1 VNNYRWFNQ
10 SLPQTLQI
18 ATLLLYVNAFF
29 LFLYGWVQF
38 ALGLL
43 IIAGFVAGAFGIAN
57 EKKWG
62 YFVAIG
68 AAVLKLVVLLRY
80 ASVGDILSDVSLTL
94 EFLFDAALIA
104 LLAHPMSREY
114 QKIWFR

>member
-1 VNNYRWFNQ
+1 VNNYRWFNA

-18 ATLLLYVNAFF
+18 AMILLYVNAFF
-29 LFLYGWVQF
+29 LFLYGAIQV
-38 ALGLL
+38 AIGLL
-43 IIAGFVAGAFGIAN
+43 LIAGFVAGAFGIAN

-62 YFVAIG
+62 YFVALI
-68 AAVLKLVVLLRY
+68 AAVLKLVILLRV
-80 ASVGDILSDVSLTL
+80 ASVNEILTDLNL
-94 EFLFDAALIA
+94 LLDFMFDAALIA